1 MSLFKSPIK
10 ILIIDDDEDDF
21 FITSEYLK
29 QIQEYQLQI
38 DWCYKFNEALQLLK
52 ERKYNMF
59 FVDYRLG
66 ARTGLDFLKEAVRLD
81 VEEPI
86 VLLTGKG
93 NKDVDIE
100 AMQMGATD
108 YLIKT
113 ELTTDKLER
122 CIRYSLE
129 RMAYLKALRANEK
142 KYRSIF
148 ELSKD
153 AVFIADKNLRFVDMN
168 QATNVLLGFDKNEL
182 REKTVFNLISDSTD
196 RSLLEKIMY
205 EEGEVND
212 LEIEVQTN
220 SGDKKTC
227 ILSATATI
235 DESGSYYQG
244 LLHDITNL
252 KRAEKANLLIEKL
265 GATGRLVR
273 TLAHE
278 VRNPLNNINMSVE
291 QLLQTNEGGDE
302 SQLFLDIVQRNSK
315 RIGDIITELLDTS
328 RPTDLVF
335 DTCSLQAI
343 MDESIAEA
351 LDRITLQHVNMQIKY
366 ANEPC
371 IIMANKEKLKI
382 AFLNIIINAVEAVAS
397 VTGELVISIDKI
409 KDAHVVVIKD
419 NGCGIPEE
427 NISRLFEPYFTSKRN
442 GMGLGLAA
450 TLNILQSHKANVDVT
465 SVVGHG
471 TTFTITFPAI

>member
-1 MSLFKSPIK
+1 MSLFKAPVK

-52 ERKYNMF
+52 ERKYNIF

-129 RMAYLKALRANEK
+129 RTAYLKALRSNEK
-142 KYRSIF
+142 KYRNIF

-153 AVFIADKNLRFVDMN
+153 AVFTLDKSLKFRDMN
-168 QATNVLLGFDKNEL
+168 QATSALLGY
-182 REKTVFNLISDSTD
+182 D
-196 RSLLEKIMY
+196 RSELVNLTILDLIEDDTDCRLLEKIIY

-212 LEIEVQTN
+212 LELDIKTN
-220 SGDKKTC
+220 SGERKSC
-227 ILSATATI
+227 IFSITATI
-235 DESGSYYQG
+235 DESGSHYQG
-244 LLHDITNL
+244 LLHD
-252 KRAEKANLLIEKL
+252 
-265 GATGRLVR
+265 
-273 TLAHE
+273 
-278 VRNPLNNINMSVE
+278 
-291 QLLQTNEGGDE
+291 
-302 SQLFLDIVQRNSK
+302 
-315 RIGDIITELLDTS
+315 
-328 RPTDLVF
+328 
-335 DTCSLQAI
+335 
-343 MDESIAEA
+343 
-351 LDRITLQHVNMQIKY
+351 
-366 ANEPC
+366 
-371 IIMANKEKLKI
+371 
-382 AFLNIIINAVEAVAS
+382 
-397 VTGELVISIDKI
+397 
-409 KDAHVVVIKD
+409 
-419 NGCGIPEE
+419 
-427 NISRLFEPYFTSKRN
+427 
-442 GMGLGLAA
+442 
-450 TLNILQSHKANVDVT
+450 
-465 SVVGHG
+465 
-471 TTFTITFPAI
+471 